1 MFPCCVELMRHR
13 CLETLLHGVVENTHI
28 TWPWMIEVF
37 GMFHLLDR
45 CQDCHFDTPV
55 ICAGASNQWITVW
68 ILLLQCPTITG
79 PEINTS
85 PFALFLFLAQTTKFK
100 VKSAVEVL
108 LPFCFS
114 LCFTITLTPLWL
126 SWLPFLVKLSQQ
138 KPKHL
143 IHDKNLNLQAAPGPA
158 QYLISYID
166 NK

>member
-13 CLETLLHGVVENTHI
+13 CSTVWLKTPTSPDHEWLRFWTGAI
-28 TWPWMIEVF
+28 
-37 GMFHLLDR
+37 
-45 CQDCHFDTPV
+45 HFDAPV

-85 PFALFLFLAQTTKFK
+85 PFALFLFLAQTTKCK

-126 SWLPFLVKLSQQ
+126 SWLPFLVKLSRQ
-138 KPKHL
+138 KLKHL